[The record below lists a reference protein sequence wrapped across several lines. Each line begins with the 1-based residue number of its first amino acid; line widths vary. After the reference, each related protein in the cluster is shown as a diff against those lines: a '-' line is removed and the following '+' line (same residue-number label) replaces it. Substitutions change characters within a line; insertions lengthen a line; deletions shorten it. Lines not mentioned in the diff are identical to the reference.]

1 MKKITLPLSLIV
13 GAALTIP
20 SLAMAA
26 PATNTATTAIAT
38 TAAADMPAATADAA
52 MQAEAVNANS
62 EMGTTQSNPFVISET
77 QRISRASGNSI
88 NNTATT
94 QAMPTGLQTQQ
105 PIMQQNDM
113 QQNDMQMQTQQQD
126 MQDPADD
133 MMPEQDAQED
143 MMQEEMAD

>member
-26 PATNTATTAIAT
+26 PAANTATTAT
-38 TAAADMPAATADAA
+38 PTAVAADMATADAA
-52 MQAEAVNANS
+52 MQAEAVNANN
-62 EMGTTQSNPFVISET
+62 EMGATQSNPFVISET

-105 PIMQQNDM
+105 PGMQQ
-113 QQNDMQMQTQQQD
+113 QDMQMQTQQQD

>member
-26 PATNTATTAIAT
+26 PATNTATTAT
-38 TAAADMPAATADAA
+38 PTAAAAEMATADAA
-52 MQAEAVNANS
+52 MQAEAVNATS
-62 EMGTTQSNPFVISET
+62 EMGATQSNPFVINET
-77 QRISRASGNSI
+77 QRISRANGNSI

-105 PIMQQNDM
+105 PGM

>member
-26 PATNTATTAIAT
+26 PAANTATTAT
-38 TAAADMPAATADAA
+38 PTAVAADMATADAA
-52 MQAEAVNANS
+52 MQAEAVNANN
-62 EMGTTQSNPFVISET
+62 EMGATQSNPFVISET

-105 PIMQQNDM
+105 PTMQQNDM
-113 QQNDMQMQTQQQD
+113 QQNDMQMQNQQQD
-126 MQDPADD
+126 MQDSAGD